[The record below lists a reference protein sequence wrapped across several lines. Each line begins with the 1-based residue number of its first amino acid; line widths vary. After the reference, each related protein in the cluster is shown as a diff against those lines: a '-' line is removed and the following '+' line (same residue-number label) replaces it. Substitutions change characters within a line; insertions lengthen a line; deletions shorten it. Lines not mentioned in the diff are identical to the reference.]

1 MLLSICSPIPM
12 YSSILPMQREHL
24 KDLVYIYIIRYFQAL
39 FSLLQ
44 ACKTG
49 FIIIPILY
57 LGKMRHKNV
66 KEFGPNNSFGD
77 RAEL

>member
-1 MLLSICSPIPM
+1 MDRTPERLS
-12 YSSILPMQREHL
+12 
-24 KDLVYIYIIRYFQAL
+24 LVYIYILRYFHTL

-44 ACKTG
+44 ACKIA
-49 FIIIPILY
+49 FIIIIPILY